1 MVFENRKDYMVKQNL
16 QVSKGAVENNKPRS
30 QLITYSRLFSL
41 LLGLLLVPVIVS
53 QALAQGGNRGAITGT
68 VKDPGGAAIPNARV
82 EIINQQTL
90 APERILTTNSDGSF
104 SATLLPVAFY
114 RVVVTASGF
123 AKAEADNVKVN
134 VTETTNVAITM
145 KIGVV
150 TETMTISGT
159 ATTTQTSSPA
169 TGETIQNVG
178 DLPLSTRN
186 FLSLLAL
193 STGTNSELTDTAAL
207 GRGAVSVNVNGQR
220 PVNNNYVLEG
230 INANDINLPI
240 FDNVPLPNPQTVT
253 EFKTQTSLYDA
264 SQGRNGG
271 GNIQVALKSGTS
283 EYHGN
288 VFEFFRNN
296 VLNANDFFL
305 NRAHRERPV
314 LRQNQ
319 FGGSFGGPVPSSDTI
334 WGPLAPVTTP
344 IFKDMYFFANY
355 QGTRAAS
362 GVSAGTQLGTNIPVL
377 PVDRS
382 EANLTR
388 VYFPSGLPSGFSQ
401 LDPSALAFLQLPG
414 SLCPGLSDGRFCIP
428 TQPGIP
434 GFGPDGTLNRAFLS
448 RAAIGD
454 YNDDQFTITGDKQL
468 TEKDQISLRYFFS
481 NNNTIQPYGIL
492 STLPFQTALPGDNR
506 FVKLGWTRLFSS
518 NLVNDFRF
526 GFNRFGFDQI
536 PTEPITLTDIGA
548 IRGNSAQFPAAYR
561 VAIGGVGFQIGT
573 GVNDNRG
580 GRFNTFVYADDV
592 SYSLGKHQLR
602 MGG

>member
-1 MVFENRKDYMVKQNL
+1 MFKQHNLATKNAARKNR
-16 QVSKGAVENNKPRS
+16 PRS
-30 QLITYSRLFSL
+30 RLTECSILIL
-41 LLGLLLVPVIVS
+41 LLWGLVPGSVVAPR
-53 QALAQGGNRGAITGT
+53 ALAQGGNRGAITGT
-68 VKDPGGAAIPNARV
+68 IKDPGGAAIPNARV
-82 EIINQQTL
+82 EIINRQTST
-90 APERILTTNSDGSF
+90 PERIVTTNSDGSF
-104 SATLLPVAFY
+104 SATLLPVAVY

-123 AKAEADNVKVN
+123 AKAETDYVKVN
-134 VTETTNVAITM
+134 VTETTNVTITM

-150 TETMTISGT
+150 TETMTVSGV
-159 ATTTQTSSPA
+159 ATTIQTSSPA

-193 STGTNSELTDTAAL
+193 STGANSELTDTAAL

-319 FGGSFGGPVPSSDTI
+319 FGGSFGGPMPSSDNI
-334 WGPLAPVTTP
+334 WGPLSP

-355 QGTRAAS
+355 QGTRASS

-377 PVDRS
+377 PTNRS
-382 EANLTR
+382 EANLIGTF
-388 VYFPSGLPSGFSQ
+388 FPGGLPAGFSGL
-401 LDPSALAFLQLPG
+401 DP
-414 SLCPGLSDGRFCIP
+414 
-428 TQPGIP
+428 
-434 GFGPDGTLNRAFLS
+434 
-448 RAAIGD
+448 
-454 YNDDQFTITGDKQL
+454 
-468 TEKDQISLRYFFS
+468 
-481 NNNTIQPYGIL
+481 
-492 STLPFQTALPGDNR
+492 
-506 FVKLGWTRLFSS
+506 
-518 NLVNDFRF
+518 
-526 GFNRFGFDQI
+526 
-536 PTEPITLTDIGA
+536 
-548 IRGNSAQFPAAYR
+548 
-561 VAIGGVGFQIGT
+561 
-573 GVNDNRG
+573 
-580 GRFNTFVYADDV
+580 
-592 SYSLGKHQLR
+592 
-602 MGG
+602 